1 MKNFNL
7 RTLLSAYPAAESF
20 MLENSIRLV
29 RHQMKNWRGFN
40 SMLRFN
46 KNILKVFTAE
56 QGKDIFSDQ
65 RLILVFVPQ
74 PGGRALLSG
83 AFVNHGLINRDS
95 FEQMDGYVEY
105 AQYRKSIDLT
115 EESQAEFFYDLQVCD
130 ELEELFDRLIID
142 WGGAT
147 ISWYQNKLDKDICQ
161 ILAPGFVKIF
171 PGWDEVNI
179 TYQELK
185 AIIQNPDGNP
195 DWAQFLKSH
204 DGVYL
209 ILDNITGRQ
218 YVGSATG
225 EHAGLWG
232 RWTGYANDGHNGN
245 KLLEELLIDRGDSHK
260 QNFTFSLHHVF
271 ARGAMTKKDVLDY
284 ESLLKRKLGSRDFG
298 LNAN

>member
-7 RTLLSAYPAAESF
+7 RTLLSAYPVAESF
-20 MLENSIRLV
+20 MQEKSIRLV

-65 RLILVFVPQ
+65 RLILVFVPH

-83 AFVNHGLINRDS
+83 AFVNHGRIHRDA
-95 FEQMDGYVEY
+95 FEQMEGYVEY
-105 AQYRKSIDLT
+105 AQYRKSIGLT
-115 EESQAEFFYDLQVCD
+115 EESPVEFFYDLQVCD

-142 WGGAT
+142 WGGAAL
-147 ISWYQNKLDKDICQ
+147 SWFQNKLDKEIFQ
-161 ILAPGFVKIF
+161 ILAPGFVTIF

-209 ILDNITGRQ
+209 ILDNLTGRQ

-225 EHAGLWG
+225 ENAGLWG
-232 RWTGYANDGHNGN
+232 RWTGYAKDGHNGN
-245 KLLEELLIDRGDSHK
+245 KLLEELLIERGDSHK

-271 ARGAMTKKDVLDY
+271 ARGAMTKKDVLEY

>member
-7 RTLLSAYPAAESF
+7 RTLLSAYPVAESF
-20 MLENSIRLV
+20 MQEKSIRLV

-83 AFVNHGLINRDS
+83 AFVNHGLIHRDA
-95 FEQMDGYVEY
+95 FEQMEGYAEY
-105 AQYRKSIDLT
+105 AQYRKSIGLT
-115 EESQAEFFYDLQVCD
+115 EESPVEFFYDLQVCD

-195 DWAQFLKSH
+195 DWAQFLRSH

-209 ILDNITGRQ
+209 ILDNLTGRQ

-225 EHAGLWG
+225 ENAGLWG

-245 KLLEELLIDRGDSHK
+245 KLLEELLIERGDSHK

-271 ARGAMTKKDVLDY
+271 ARGAMTKKDVLEY